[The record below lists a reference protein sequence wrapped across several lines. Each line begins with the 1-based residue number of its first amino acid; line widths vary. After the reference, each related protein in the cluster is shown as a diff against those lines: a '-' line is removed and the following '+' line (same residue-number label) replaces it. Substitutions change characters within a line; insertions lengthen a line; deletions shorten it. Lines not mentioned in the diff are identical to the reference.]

1 MGTKFFLGLA
11 VLAGLAGTASASFPS
26 AVQRNAFN
34 VSMNDEGCPG
44 LKLGDPLFV
53 YIHERFKANQMRGTL
68 TINRKTWTMDLEER
82 FLAVRG
88 KLNDFPESLD
98 AVHAPVGSCEY
109 QYVKGNSSFMV
120 TLKPTEVTRGPG
132 IREDKG
138 PALEE
143 LRVYVREL
151 KGKFP
156 GLTQNDFL
164 SVVKDA
170 FK

>member
-1 MGTKFFLGLA
+1 MRRNFFLGVV
-11 VLAGLAGTASASFPS
+11 VLVGLAGTACASFPS
-26 AVQRNAFN
+26 AAQRTAFN
-34 VSMNDEGCPG
+34 VSMNNAGCPE
-44 LKLGDPLFV
+44 LKLDAPLFV

-68 TINRKTWTMDLEER
+68 TINRKTWAMDLEER

-98 AVHAPVGSCEY
+98 AVQAPAGSCEY
-109 QYVKGNSSFMV
+109 QYVKGNGSFTV
-120 TLKPTEVTRGPG
+120 TLKPVEVTRGPG

-138 PALEE
+138 PALEQ
-143 LRVYVREL
+143 LRGYMREL
-151 KGKFP
+151 KLQFP
-156 GLTQNDFL
+156 TLSQNDFL